1 VDQHAEADYHR
12 QDEQVSFV
20 FVPSVLQSTNKISKF
35 QVNLQL
41 ECISNSLKNLNR
53 RFVRCS
59 SSATISH
66 LKKFVATKLLAPEKY
81 REVKEFNFHFC
92 SQILIF
98 F

>member
-1 VDQHAEADYHR
+1 
-12 QDEQVSFV
+12 V
-20 FVPSVLQSTNKISKF
+20 FVPSVLQLANLISTF

-41 ECISNSLKNLNR
+41 ECISNSLKNLSR

-81 REVKEFNFHFC
+81 REVKEFNFHLLLNINF
-92 SQILIF
+92 LF
-98 F
+98 